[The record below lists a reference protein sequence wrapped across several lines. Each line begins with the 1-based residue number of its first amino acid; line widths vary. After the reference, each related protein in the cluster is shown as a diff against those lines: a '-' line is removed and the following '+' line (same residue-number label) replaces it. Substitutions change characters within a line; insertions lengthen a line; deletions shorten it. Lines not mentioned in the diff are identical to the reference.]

1 MNDKTIE
8 LIEFINFLYV
18 DGVLSEKEV
27 NSIQAKAKAL
37 DIGPE
42 ETEVIIE
49 QVTSDP
55 ESVKNMVLQ
64 FKSWSVNT
72 VSPVAKSGKKR
83 VSQELKLSLHT
94 DKILFKENESF
105 KKLNTLSYDEIFL
118 RTIQKIF
125 KSSIGEKVKQ
135 LKEIEKEISDL
146 KKESKAGSEISSAL
160 EKRKIERKAV
170 FGIWT
175 GVLYAFTLLWTYFS
189 LIGLKS
195 DWVSIVVGIGFSIL
209 FVVLI
214 NMVFTPLIDGYINKE
229 ISLLDDTVDDL
240 SENDNEI
247 QSRLKRLIKIKTA
260 VTESLNEQKNFQELV
275 KSKRN
280 SLEIIPFY
288 EAGCNEIIRQTE
300 ISDGDM
306 QKIIMNCLFIR
317 DAIKEESDELNDYTK
332 NESKSGLPSPSVFR
346 SIERKISKINVY
358 MTLLN
363 GYCYSIQSLSERTQ
377 FEHFLSENL
386 INLSKKDKLQLQ
398 GMKKM
403 IGQLSNINESVS
415 GLSREVMM
423 LKDSIS
429 DIDDTLS
436 MLEYSVDDMRY
447 SVDDIKDDIA
457 DSKNT
462 NVN

>member
-1 MNDKTIE
+1 MNDKIIK

-18 DGVLSEKEV
+18 DGVLSEKEL
-27 NSIQAKAKAL
+27 NAIQAKGKSL

-49 QVTSDP
+49 QCTSDP

-64 FKSWSVNT
+64 FKSSVNT
-72 VSPVAKSGKKR
+72 VSPVEKSVKKR

-118 RTIQKIF
+118 RTIQSIF
-125 KSSIGEKVKQ
+125 KSSKGEKVKQ

-146 KKESKAGSEISSAL
+146 KKESEAGSEISSAV

-170 FGIWT
+170 FEIWT
-175 GVLYAFTLLWTYFS
+175 VLLYSFTLLWTYFS

-214 NMVFTPLIDGYINKE
+214 NVVFNPLIDGYINKE
-229 ISLLDDTVDDL
+229 LSLLDDTADDL
-240 SENDNEI
+240 SDNDNEI
-247 QSRLKRLIKIKTA
+247 RSSIKRLINIKTA
-260 VTESLNEQKNFQELV
+260 VTESLNKQKEFNEFV
-275 KSKRN
+275 KSKPN

-300 ISDGDM
+300 ISDTEM
-306 QKIIMNCLFIR
+306 QEIIRNCLCIR
-317 DAIKEESDELNDYTK
+317 DAIKEESNELNNYTK
-332 NESKSGLPSPSVFR
+332 NESKSGLPSPPVFR
-346 SIERKISKINVY
+346 SIEQKISKINVY

-377 FEHFLSENL
+377 FEYFLSENL

-403 IGQLSNINESVS
+403 IGQLSNINKNVS
-415 GLSREVMM
+415 GLSKEVMM

-429 DIDDTLS
+429 NIENTVS
-436 MLEYSVDDMRY
+436 SLEYSVDDVRY
-447 SVDDIKDDIA
+447 SVDDIKYDIA
-457 DSKNT
+457 DSQKK

>member
-170 FGIWT
+170 FEIWT
-175 GVLYAFTLLWTYFS
+175 VLLYTFTLLWTYFS

-209 FVVLI
+209 VVVLI
-214 NMVFTPLIDGYINKE
+214 NVVFTPLIDGYINKE

>member
-8 LIEFINFLYV
+8 LIDFINLLYV

-118 RTIQKIF
+118 RTIQTIF

-160 EKRKIERKAV
+160 EKKKIERKAV

>member
-8 LIEFINFLYV
+8 LIEFINLLYV

-27 NSIQAKAKAL
+27 NAIQGKAKAL

-49 QVTSDP
+49 QYTSDP

-64 FKSWSVNT
+64 FKSSINT

-83 VSQELKLSLHT
+83 VSQELKLSLQT

-118 RTIQKIF
+118 RTIQSIF
-125 KSSIGEKVKQ
+125 KSSTGEEVKQ
-135 LKEIEKEISDL
+135 LKEIEKEISVL
-146 KKESKAGSEISSAL
+146 KKESKDGSEISSAL

-170 FGIWT
+170 FEIWT
-175 GVLYAFTLLWTYFS
+175 MLLYTFTLLWTYFS

-209 FVVLI
+209 VVVLI
-214 NMVFTPLIDGYINKE
+214 NVVFTPLIDGYINKE

-240 SENDNEI
+240 SDNDNEI
-247 QSRLKRLIKIKTA
+247 QSTIKRLIKIKTA
-260 VTESLNEQKNFQELV
+260 VTESLNEQKEFNELV

-306 QKIIMNCLFIR
+306 QKIMQNCLFIR
-317 DAIKEESDELNDYTK
+317 DAIKEESNKLNDYTK
-332 NESKSGLPSPSVFR
+332 NESKSGLPSPPVFR
-346 SIERKISKINVY
+346 SIEQKISKLNVY

-386 INLSKKDKLQLQ
+386 INLSMKDKLQLQ

-423 LKDSIS
+423 LKDSIG
-429 DIDDTLS
+429 DIENTVS
-436 MLEYSVDDMRY
+436 SLEYSVDDMRY
-447 SVDDIKDDIA
+447 SVDDIKYDIA
-457 DSKNT
+457 DSQKNT
-462 NVN
+462 VN

>member
-1 MNDKTIE
+1 MNDKIIK

-18 DGVLSEKEV
+18 DGVLSEKEL
-27 NSIQAKAKAL
+27 NAIQAKGKSL

-49 QVTSDP
+49 QCTSDP

-64 FKSWSVNT
+64 FKSSVNT
-72 VSPVAKSGKKR
+72 VSPVEKSVKKR

-118 RTIQKIF
+118 RTIQSIF
-125 KSSIGEKVKQ
+125 KSSKGEKVKQ

-146 KKESKAGSEISSAL
+146 KKESEAGSEISSAV

-170 FGIWT
+170 FEIWT
-175 GVLYAFTLLWTYFS
+175 VLLYSFTLLWTYFS

-214 NMVFTPLIDGYINKE
+214 NVVFNPLIDGYINKE
-229 ISLLDDTVDDL
+229 LSLLDDTADDL
-240 SENDNEI
+240 SDNDNEI
-247 QSRLKRLIKIKTA
+247 RSSIKRLINIKTA
-260 VTESLNEQKNFQELV
+260 VTESLNKQKEFNEFV
-275 KSKRN
+275 KSKPN

-306 QKIIMNCLFIR
+306 QKIITNCLFIR
-317 DAIKEESDELNDYTK
+317 DAIKKESDELNNYTK
-332 NESKSGLPSPSVFR
+332 NESKSGLPSPPVFR
-346 SIERKISKINVY
+346 SIEQKISKINVY

-377 FEHFLSENL
+377 FEYFLSENL

-403 IGQLSNINESVS
+403 IGQLSNINKNVS
-415 GLSREVMM
+415 GLSKEVMM

-429 DIDDTLS
+429 DVKNTVS
-436 MLEYSVDDMRY
+436 SLEYSVDDMRY
-447 SVDDIKDDIA
+447 SVDDIKYDIA
-457 DSKNT
+457 DSQKK